1 MDELLTN
8 ETIMEP
14 YDDILVLNDCYI
26 KEKTI
31 YSDVLK
37 NYDYKNDER
46 FKKCVSIMVK
56 PSITNITDAIII
68 DEPLIILRKVHKC
81 YGHALIDNIFID
93 FCIIKEIKEKYGHD
107 IKYMFRYLGRW
118 DFLQS
123 ILPVKLFKPDANK
136 FYLFKKIYFHK
147 LDDYPRLEWSSRSP
161 FNLHYMRNP
170 RQRNLY
176 PEIDINILKNN
187 MFSFKQ
193 NVLNK
198 YLNKNTDLDFTINNV
213 IIIDRKKNK
222 LLSSN
227 FKNQVI
233 DIIKNLNYQ
242 FNGVFILEDMEY
254 KHQIELFYKNNIVIA
269 FWGSAAVNMIYMSKN
284 SNYIE
289 IGYTKQHQRLADL
302 MGINYSHIPR
312 QLPERVKTILESK
325 N

>member
-1 MDELLTN
+1 MK
-8 ETIMEP
+8 P

-26 KEKTI
+26 KENTL

-46 FKKCVSIMVK
+46 FKQCASIVVK
-56 PSITNITDAIII
+56 PSITNITDAKII
-68 DEPLIILRKVHKC
+68 DEPLIILKQLHRC
-81 YGHALIDNIFID
+81 YGHALIDNIFVD
-93 FCIIKEIKEKYGHD
+93 FCIIKEIKEKYGDD
-107 IKYMFRYLGRW
+107 IRYMFRYLGPF

-123 ILPVKLFKPDANK
+123 ILPVKLFKCDANE

-147 LDDYPRLEWSSRSP
+147 IDHYPRLEWSSRSP

-170 RQRNLY
+170 RQRSLY

-193 NVLNK
+193 NVFNK

-222 LLSSN
+222 LFSSD
-227 FKNQVI
+227 FKNEVI
-233 DIIKNLNYQ
+233 DTIKNLNYQ

-254 KHQIELFYKNNIVIA
+254 KDQVELFYKNNIVIA
-269 FWGSAAVNMIYMSKN
+269 YSGSGAVNMIYMSKN

-289 IGYTKQHQRLADL
+289 INYTKQHERLANL
-302 MGINYSHIPR
+302 MGINYSHMAR
-312 QLPERVKTILESK
+312 QCPGQVKLILESK